1 MSSSTEHDTGQ
12 NPEILSNYHLELDIL
27 KQIVLFQNLEHECLK
42 LIAIICKQVS
52 FLPDENL
59 MIQGEEGE
67 KAFYIISGGVA
78 ALHTTG
84 DVEHIIRRYGQG
96 DFIGGGLL
104 LGKIQHNFTLR
115 TSEKTTALCLKR
127 SEFLKVLELY
137 PSSFAKVTGRLIREL
152 VKWDN
157 KLLTRQLAKRG
168 DSGES
173 DEDSCTP
180 GVSLI

>member
-1 MSSSTEHDTGQ
+1 MSSSTEDDTGQ
-12 NPEILSNYHLELDIL
+12 KPEILSNFHLELDCL

-42 LIAIICKQVS
+42 LIAIICKQVKFS
-52 FLPDENL
+52 PDENL

-67 KAFYIISGGVA
+67 KAFYIISGGIT
-78 ALHTTG
+78 ALHTIG
-84 DVEHIIRRYGQG
+84 GVEHIIRHYGHG

-115 TSEKTTALCLKR
+115 TREKTTALCLKR
-127 SEFLKVLELY
+127 SEFLKVLELF

-157 KLLTRQLAKRG
+157 NMLTRQLSKQG
-168 DSGES
+168 DSGEP
-173 DEDSCTP
+173 DDDSCTP